1 MTIACVERHLVYP
14 NTCPATPPRAF
25 AKYIRT
31 DDTRVVWCGHIREDD
46 KLMVSVNVHNPR
58 DDTTKNNIIPTTSFD
73 EAARHGFG
81 MGVVRSQERV
91 EHHC

>member
-1 MTIACVERHLVYP
+1 MTIACVKRKLVYP
-14 NTCPATPPRAF
+14 NTSPPTPIESF

-31 DDTRVVWCGHIREDD
+31 DDTRTVWCTYVRQNG
-46 KLMVSVNVHNPR
+46 KLMVAVGVYNPR
-58 DDTTKNNIIPTTSFD
+58 TDENRAITVPTTSFD